1 MSHLHFLLY
10 PQLLALLL
18 RLLPSAPEQVQQRSL
33 APSKPATLILRCDDM
48 GMSNAVNRATAQLI
62 ATGIPFSTSVMFA
75 CPWYREAVEILK
87 ANPQVAVG
95 VHLTLGSEWKNYRWG
110 PITSRDKVPS
120 LVDSLGYFHPNPKA
134 LLAHNPRLEEVELEF
149 RAQIERALHSGLKI
163 DYLDNHM
170 GAGLYTPEQRALLLR
185 LANEYGLGIS
195 TYYGEGRVPMPSAL
209 PQKAMQDSL
218 VARISRIKPG
228 TDNLLVVH
236 LGLHPSEM
244 DAMTDT
250 NEGGVPEMS
259 RQRQLEL
266 NLLRSPALKKALQR
280 QNVQL
285 VTYRDLISR
294 KGRENLREP
303 VR

>member
-1 MSHLHFLLY
+1 MSHILFLLY
-10 PQLLALLL
+10 PQLLVLLL
-18 RLLPSAPEQVQQRSL
+18 RLLPLVPPPLPPAP
-33 APSKPATLILRCDDM
+33 PKPATLILRCDDM
-48 GMSNAVNRATAQLI
+48 GMSNAVNRATRQLI

-75 CPWYREAVEILK
+75 CPWYKEAVEILK

-149 RAQIERALHSGLKI
+149 RAQIERALGTGLKI

-185 LANEYGLGIS
+185 LAREYGLGIS
-195 TYYGEGRVPMPSAL
+195 TYYGEERVAMPSQL
-209 PQKAMQDSL
+209 PEQVMQDSL
-218 VARISRIKPG
+218 LARISRIRPG
-228 TDNLLVVH
+228 SDNLLVVH

-259 RQRQLEL
+259 RQRQQEL
-266 NLLRSPALKKALQR
+266 NLLRSSKFQLALQR
-280 QNVQL
+280 QNVRL
-285 VTYRDLISR
+285 ITYRDLMAR
-294 KGRENLREP
+294 EGRGNMRER

>member
-1 MSHLHFLLY
+1 MNHLLFLLY

-18 RLLPSAPEQVQQRSL
+18 RLLPFEPAMLEPAPT
-33 APSKPATLILRCDDM
+33 KPTTLILRCDDM

-62 ATGIPFSTSVMFA
+62 ASGIPFSSSVMFS
-75 CPWYREAVEILK
+75 CPWYLEAVEILK

-110 PITSRDKVPS
+110 PITSRDRVPS

-134 LLAHNPRLEEVELEF
+134 LLAHNPRLEEIELEF
-149 RAQIERALHSGLKI
+149 RAQIERALGSGLKI

-170 GAGLYTPEQRALLLR
+170 GAGMYNPEQRALVLR

-195 TYYGEGRVPMPSAL
+195 RYFGEEGVAMPSRL
-209 PQKAMQDSL
+209 PFRVMQDSV

-250 NEGGVPEMS
+250 NEGGTPQMS

-266 NLLRSPALKKALQR
+266 NLLRSSKFKKALQR
-280 QNVQL
+280 HNVQL
-285 VTYRDLISR
+285 ITYRDLIAR
-294 KGRENLREP
+294 EGRENMRER